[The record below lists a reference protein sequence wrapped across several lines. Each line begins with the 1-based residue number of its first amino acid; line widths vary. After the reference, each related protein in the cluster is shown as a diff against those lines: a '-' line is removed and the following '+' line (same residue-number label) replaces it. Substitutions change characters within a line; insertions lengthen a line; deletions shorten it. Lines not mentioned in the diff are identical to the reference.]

1 MKHKKGMGEIMDKE
15 KGISNFPLD
24 EMPAYDPK
32 NGFNLGFSPY
42 TLEDFRSFY
51 RKICSQLKA
60 SESELLFKLSKSSES
75 DTMSHS
81 NLIGYLGQVWHS
93 NLPRPFD
100 EKMVKE
106 AKESYLHGLLC
117 GASMDYLEVVSDE
130 FRVIPID
137 ARLIGDDNSM
147 LFISSRKKDGSVRSL
162 GELIKVAEGI
172 GTETAHYGAYV
183 SHHVDRNDYALVG
196 KRLSEAE
203 YQKRLHEWGLD
214 VSWD

>member
-1 MKHKKGMGEIMDKE
+1 MGERMDKE
-15 KGISNFPLD
+15 KGSSNFPLD

-51 RKICSQLKA
+51 RKVCSQLKA

-75 DTMSHS
+75 DSMSHS
-81 NLIGYLGQVWHS
+81 NLIGYLGQHYHS
-93 NLPRPFD
+93 DLPRPFE
-100 EKMVKE
+100 EKAVRE
-106 AKESYLHGLLC
+106 AKESYIHGLLC
-117 GASMDYLEVVSDE
+117 GASIDYLEVVSDE

-137 ARLIGDDNSM
+137 AQLIGADNSM
-147 LFISSRKKDGSVRSL
+147 LFISGRKKDGSFRSL
-162 GELIKVAEGI
+162 GEMHRISEGI
-172 GTETAHYGAYV
+172 NTETTHYGGYV

-196 KRLSEAE
+196 KRLPENE

-214 VSWD
+214 VSWDGD